1 MPVELANKLDKPGA
15 RTTGGRYT
23 FPMDIDD
30 CGSAAANE
38 DQVLRELQR
47 RVEAAALLLRIFPP
61 LGGRLCDINCKS
73 WNLRFRA
80 PAREITT
87 CHSSLGGEFGERLA
101 PGKDAKHRLRWR
113 ERCSRPCQDRSR
125 LADNARHEMKG
136 GLARHEM
143 KGGLTLTDGSN
154 PDFYTSIS
162 I

>member
-1 MPVELANKLDKPGA
+1 
-15 RTTGGRYT
+15 
-23 FPMDIDD
+23 
-30 CGSAAANE
+30 
-38 DQVLRELQR
+38 
-47 RVEAAALLLRIFPP
+47 
-61 LGGRLCDINCKS
+61 
-73 WNLRFRA
+73 LRFRA

-136 GLARHEM
+136 GL
-143 KGGLTLTDGSN
+143 TLTDGSN

>member
-61 LGGRLCDINCKS
+61 LGGRLCDINCNS

-101 PGKDAKHRLRWR
+101 PGKDAKHRLRLR
-113 ERCSRPCQDRSR
+113 ERCSALPGSL
-125 LADNARHEMKG
+125 LADNARHE
-136 GLARHEM
+136 R